1 MLTAEPKP
9 RVRFFEPVTFEH
21 EGQRYVNLRDPFH
34 YAPDGLSVS
43 LPAFMLITYM
53 DGSRTVEDICAA
65 FEEECGSAI
74 PAEAVRN
81 LVKDLDNN
89 HLLEN
94 ENFKLQKQ
102 KVCAAFAAAPVRAA
116 ALAGGG
122 YPDDPAAIRAI
133 LERFMPAVERGGPA
147 PFAIVAPHIDLL
159 AGGPVFGAAFAL
171 LQGSKADTTY
181 VILGVGHALEGD
193 FFACI
198 DKDFETPLGVSP
210 VNREFLAGLEKG
222 FGEPI
227 YRQMYAHK
235 HEHSV
240 EFQALFLQQLLPSRH
255 RIVPIL
261 FSFPEVIEEL
271 EHPAYNCQR
280 VDRFTAALKKQID
293 RLGDKVCII
302 AAIDMSHVGKRF
314 GHEEGVTDKR
324 LAEIEREDRAA
335 LAFVAAGD
343 KRGFVEYMKEMN
355 PRNHVCGFPALYMLL
370 GLLNGRTGELIEYA
384 QNVEGDHDAV
394 VGFAAMSFSR

>member
-1 MLTAEPKP
+1 MTTEELKP
-9 RVRFFEPVTFEH
+9 RVRFFEPVPFEH
-21 EGQRYVNLRDPFH
+21 EGERYVNLRDPFH
-34 YAPDGLSVS
+34 YTPEGLSVS

-65 FEEECGSAI
+65 FKEEYGGAAAPEG
-74 PAEAVRN
+74 VRA
-81 LVKDLDNN
+81 LVRDLDNN
-89 HLLEN
+89 RLLDN
-94 ENFKLQKQ
+94 KNFAIQKQ
-102 KVCAAFAAAPVRAA
+102 QVCAAFAAEPVRGA

-122 YPDDPAAIRAI
+122 YPDEPAAVHAV
-133 LERFMPAVERGGPA
+133 LDRFIPAHGGAGPA
-147 PFAIVAPHIDLL
+147 PFAIVAPHIDLR
-159 AGGPVFGAAFAL
+159 AGGPVFGAAFARL
-171 LQGSKADTTY
+171 KNSTAETF
-181 VILGVGHALEGD
+181 VILGIGHALEGD

-210 VNREFLAGLEKG
+210 IDREFLEELEKD

-227 YRQMYAHK
+227 YQQMYAHK

-240 EFQALFLQQLLPSRH
+240 EFQTLFLQKVLPGGH

-271 EHPAYNCQR
+271 SHPVYNRLR

-293 RLGDKVCII
+293 RLGGKVCVI
-302 AAIDMSHVGKRF
+302 AGIDMSHVGKRF
-314 GHEEGVTDKR
+314 GHAEGLTDER
-324 LAEIEREDRAA
+324 LGEVEREDRMA

-343 KRGFVEYMKEMN
+343 KRGFVEYMKEVN
-355 PRNHVCGFPALYMLL
+355 PRNHVCGYPALYTLL
-370 GLLNGRTGELIEYA
+370 GLLGGRTGELIEYG
-384 QNVEGDHDAV
+384 QSVEGEHDAV